1 MMNNHITLLEGGDNM
16 NKFEDNPFDG
26 ELEVI
31 ETLRDRAIQATIV
44 QKMTR
49 DELVVA
55 LEYGLK
61 TGISI
66 DALSDASGLTTEQ
79 IRGIASTLVIS

>member
-1 MMNNHITLLEGGDNM
+1 M

-31 ETLRDRAIQATIV
+31 ATLRDRAIEASINHV
-44 QKMTR
+44 QVR
-49 DELVVA
+49 DELFSA

-66 DALSDASGLTTEQ
+66 DALSDASGLTTDE
-79 IRGIASTLVIS
+79 IRGIQNSLATF

>member
-1 MMNNHITLLEGGDNM
+1 M

-31 ETLRDRAIQATIV
+31 ATLRDRAIEASINHV
-44 QKMTR
+44 QVR
-49 DELVVA
+49 DELFSA

>member
-1 MMNNHITLLEGGDNM
+1 M

-31 ETLRDRAIQATIV
+31 ATLRDRAIEASINHV
-44 QKMTR
+44 QVR
-49 DELVVA
+49 DDLFSA

>member
-1 MMNNHITLLEGGDNM
+1 M

-31 ETLRDRAIQATIV
+31 ATLRDRAIEASINHV
-44 QKMTR
+44 QVR
-49 DELVVA
+49 DELFSA

-79 IRGIASTLVIS
+79 IRGIASTLVIN

>member
-1 MMNNHITLLEGGDNM
+1 M

-31 ETLRDRAIQATIV
+31 ATLRDRAIEASINHV
-44 QKMTR
+44 QVR
-49 DELVVA
+49 DELFSA

-66 DALSDASGLTTEQ
+66 DALSDADVL
-79 IRGIASTLVIS
+79 RGFCCLRRIMK

>member
-1 MMNNHITLLEGGDNM
+1 M

-31 ETLRDRAIQATIV
+31 ATLRDRAIEASINHV
-44 QKMTR
+44 QVR
-49 DELVVA
+49 DQLFSA